1 MKVTIIGAGISGLA
15 AGCYLQRNGFET
27 AIYEKHAIP
36 GGLCTSWKKGDYV
49 IDGCAHWIMGS
60 GPGSSFFRI
69 FNELIDMEKVPFYH
83 HDVRMVIEVKN
94 SADKYGSKQFKLY
107 TNLDQLSDYL
117 LDLSP
122 EDAHLIRPFI
132 KAMRDMQ
139 AYDLPPIL
147 DDLPLV
153 KAAIRGIKMS
163 RYIRFLPILL
173 KWGRLTNYTFGDQF
187 RSPFLREAFRLLYD
201 HEEVKMLVMM
211 MPLSFF
217 DLKSCGYPLGGS
229 YSFAKRFEESY
240 ISLGGKIHYKR
251 SVKEIIVE
259 GDEAKGIVL
268 RDNTQVRS
276 DLVLS
281 CADWHF
287 TVFDL
292 LNGKYVNKAM
302 QQLGQGKLMEVFYS
316 VVQVSFGIDLDLSN
330 YPHFLRYPLDEDIR
344 SPDGTTYSRM
354 ELHLYHYDPVMAP
367 PHKTTLVVSFYTM
380 NRDYWIDLRN
390 SNRKLY
396 REKKIAFTEEILQR
410 LERRF
415 GAGFR
420 EKVEMTDM
428 ATPATLYRYTG
439 NWKGS
444 TQGWLPG
451 KNLVAGSPVKF
462 TLPGLSNF
470 YYASHW
476 SQPGGGLPVAVISAR
491 NVSKLIC
498 KRTKRVFTGIRVT
511 AKG

>member
-1 MKVTIIGAGISGLA
+1 MKVTIIGAGISGLS
-15 AGCYLQRNGFET
+15 AGIYLQRNGFDT
-27 AIYEKHAIP
+27 VIYEKHAIP

-60 GPGSSFFRI
+60 GPGSSFYRI

-83 HDVRMVIEVKN
+83 HDIRMVIEVKEN
-94 SADKYGSKQFKLY
+94 RDKYGSNQFKLY
-107 TNLDQLSDYL
+107 TNLDELRHYL

-122 EDAHLIRPFI
+122 EDAPLINSFVN
-132 KAMRDMQ
+132 AMRAMQ

-147 DDLPLV
+147 DELPLLQ
-153 KAAIRGIKMS
+153 ATIRGIKMS
-163 RYIRFLPILL
+163 RYVGFLPILL

-229 YSFAKRFEESY
+229 YGFAKRFEERY
-240 ISLGGKIHYKR
+240 LALGGEIHYKR
-251 SVKEIIVE
+251 SVKEILVE
-259 GDEAKGIVL
+259 DNQAKGIVL

-292 LNGKYVNKAM
+292 LKGRYVNRAM
-302 QQLGQGKLMEVFYS
+302 QKLGQGHSLEVFYS
-316 VVQVSFGIDLDLSN
+316 VVQVSFGVDLDLSAQ
-330 YPHFLRYPLDEDIR
+330 PHFLRYPLHEELH
-344 SPDGTTYSRM
+344 SPDGTIYSRM

-367 PHKTTLVVSFYTM
+367 PHKTTIVVSFYTM

-390 SNRKLY
+390 ANRKEY
-396 REKKIAFTEEILQR
+396 RAVKQHFIDEITRR
-410 LERRF
+410 LELRF
-415 GAGFR
+415 GNGFSER
-420 EKVEMTDM
+420 IEMTDM

-451 KNLVAGSPVKF
+451 KNLAAGSPVKM
-462 TLPGLSNF
+462 TLPGLRNF

-491 NVSKLIC
+491 NVCKLIC
-498 KRTKRVFTGIRVT
+498 KQSRRKFTGKREE
-511 AKG
+511 